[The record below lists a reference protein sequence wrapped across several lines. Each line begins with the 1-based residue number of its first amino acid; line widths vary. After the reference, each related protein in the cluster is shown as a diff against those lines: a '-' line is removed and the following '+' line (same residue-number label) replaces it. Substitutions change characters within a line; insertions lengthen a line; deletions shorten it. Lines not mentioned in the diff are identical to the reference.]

1 MPGLLITLPLATLLA
16 LGFLAFFLWSVRNG
30 DYEDPEMIK
39 YRVLHDDD
47 DEADRSVITAHAA
60 TTAKDAGGEA
70 G

>member
-47 DEADRSVITAHAA
+47 EEADRSVRAASTAPL
-60 TTAKDAGGEA
+60 TKDAGDEPT
-70 G
+70 

>member
-47 DEADRSVITAHAA
+47 DEADRNVIAA
-60 TTAKDAGGEA
+60 PAAPAAKDAGGEST
-70 G
+70 